1 MKVMSNEKKKI
12 LLPLRTDQLGANVCS
27 KMAVFFYGKKNNYE
41 VIYSKDSAYMESM
54 FMIPLL
60 KNSRKMENNETGII
74 VYDENTQE
82 ANFRVLNGKAV
93 CSLNNDLISYFSKK
107 YKKNFFG
114 LIKKKAEERNYKLPW
129 NNKKNIICIHLRLYD
144 GNSHEGA
151 NNSDYDGSYSTNY
164 ILNLLENNKIE
175 YFNKREMYKICKRNG
190 FVVPIGSEPSLCD
203 RQTAINIVKLEKLI
217 LLLKNKY
224 PEKEIHVVTKLS
236 ENKENQKYVNLCN
249 HYKIPIHTNNDYDY
263 DLWLLINSEIL
274 ILSKSTYSLLA
285 GYYHQGSKIIYPL
298 WGHFAC
304 LGLGSK
310 KYDNSNWV
318 SYI

>member
-1 MKVMSNEKKKI
+1 MSIEKKRI
-12 LLPLRTDQLGANVCS
+12 LLPIRTDQLGANVCS

-41 VIYSKDSAYMESM
+41 VIYSKDSAYMNSM
-54 FMIPLL
+54 FMQPLL
-60 KNSRKMENNETGII
+60 KNSRKMKDGETGII
-74 VYDENTQE
+74 VYDEKTPE

-93 CSLNNDLISYFSKK
+93 SSLNTDLITHFSKN
-107 YKKNFFG
+107 YKDGFFKNINEISQKRG
-114 LIKKKAEERNYKLPW
+114 YKLPW

-151 NNSDYDGSYSTNY
+151 NNSDYNGSYSANY

-175 YFNKREMYKICKRNG
+175 SFNKREMYKICKRNG
-190 FVVPIGSEPSLCD
+190 FIVPKGSEPSLCD
-203 RQTAINIVKLEKLI
+203 RQTAINIGKLEKLI

-224 PEKEIHVVTKLS
+224 PEKEIHIVTKIS
-236 ENKENQKYVNLCN
+236 ESKENQKYVKLCN
-249 HYKIPIHTNNDYDY
+249 QYKIPIHTNNDYDY

-285 GYYHQGSKIIYPL
+285 GYYHQGSKVIYPL
-298 WGHFAC
+298 WGHFAST
-304 LGLGSK
+304 GLGSK
-310 KYDNSNWV
+310 KYDKSNWV